1 MVGTSLDP
9 DFENDA
15 NSNEYVLAKISFDT
29 AENEPS
35 KILQRNGQALAKFRD
50 KK

>member
-9 DFENDA
+9 DLENDA

-35 KILQRNGQALAKFRD
+35 KFGKFWKMLLRIPL
-50 KK
+50 